1 MGRVMTNNLVAQQHF
16 CMHDLA
22 ESMKITHEKKA
33 VIAPGRGQLSYGQ
46 LCRQIEH
53 VVSLLN
59 DHGLGRNDRI
69 AVVLPNG
76 PEMASAFL
84 SVIAGATCAPLNP
97 DYQKQ
102 EYDFYLSD
110 INARALIVQAG
121 MDSPARVVART
132 RNIPVIEL
140 KPLIEKEA
148 GLFQLEF
155 TGEIQDRDFK
165 RGFAQSDDISLVLH
179 TSGTTS
185 RPKIVPLSQQNI
197 FTSAFNVGV
206 SLQLTD
212 RDCCLNVMPLFHIH
226 GLIAALLASL
236 NAGGSVI
243 CTSGFSDTKFFD
255 WIESY
260 QPTWY
265 TAVPTIHQIV
275 QELAEKHKS
284 NAKKAAFRFIRSSS
298 SSLPPVVME
307 KLENTFSVPVIEA
320 YGMTEAAHQMA
331 SNPLPPLKR
340 NPGSVGL
347 PAGPE
352 VAIMDD
358 RDNLLP
364 NGETGE
370 IVIRGQNVMKGYE
383 NNPEANLKAF
393 SKGWFRTG
401 DQGYLDA
408 EGYLFIAGR
417 LKEIINRGGQKI
429 SPREIDEVLLEHP
442 AVMQAIAFAVPHHR
456 LGEAVSAAVIV
467 DKGKKVTEREL
478 RQHVADRLAPYKVP
492 HQIVFVESMPKGPTG
507 KLQRIGLAERL
518 SHLLKPEFVPAET
531 KPEIILTK
539 IWEEVL
545 GITKVGRY
553 DNFFVLGGDSLL
565 ATQVIARLIKEFGFD
580 IPISTIFQYPTLS
593 ELAVAI
599 SQNQLTTEE
608 EKELADLLAEIENL
622 SDEEAEKRLASGE
635 D

>member
-1 MGRVMTNNLVAQQHF
+1 MGGIMTKNLPAQQHF
-16 CMHDLA
+16 CMPDLA
-22 ESMKITHEKKA
+22 QSLKITHEKKT
-33 VIAPGRGQLSYGQ
+33 IMAPEREHLTCGQ
-46 LCRQIEH
+46 LCRQIEY

-76 PEMASAFL
+76 PEMAVAFL
-84 SVIAGATCAPLNP
+84 SVIAGAACAPLNP

-110 INARALIVQAG
+110 INAKALIVPAG
-121 MDSPARVVART
+121 TASPARLVAKT

-148 GLFQLEF
+148 GLFNLEF
-155 TGEIQDRDFK
+155 TGKTPDRDIK
-165 RGFAQSDDISLVLH
+165 KGFARPDDISLVLH

-197 FTSAFNVGV
+197 FTSAFNVGAA
-206 SLQLTD
+206 LQLTD

-236 NAGGSVI
+236 NAGGSVL
-243 CTSGFSDTKFFD
+243 CTSGFSDTKFFE
-255 WIESY
+255 WIENY

-275 QELAEKHKS
+275 LELAEKHKA
-284 NAKKAAFRFIRSSS
+284 NAEKAAFRFIRSSS
-298 SSLPPVVME
+298 SSLPPIVME
-307 KLENTFSVPVIEA
+307 KLENTFGVPVIEA

-331 SNPLPPLKR
+331 SNPMPPLKR
-340 NPGSVGL
+340 KPGSVGL

-352 VAIMDD
+352 VSIMDD
-358 RDNLLP
+358 LHNILP

-383 NNPEANLKAF
+383 NNPGANIEAF

-401 DQGYLDA
+401 DQGYFDE
-408 EGYLFIAGR
+408 EGHLFITGR
-417 LKEIINRGGQKI
+417 LKELINRGGQKI
-429 SPREIDEVLLEHP
+429 SPRDIDEVLLEHP
-442 AVMQAIAFAVPHHR
+442 AVIQAVAFAVPHHR
-456 LGEAVSAAVIV
+456 LGEAVAAAVIV
-467 DKGKKVTEREL
+467 DKDTKVTEREL

-507 KLQRIGLAERL
+507 KLQRIGLAEKL
-518 SHLLKPEFVPAET
+518 SHFLRPEFSPAET
-531 KPEIILTK
+531 EQEVVLEK

-553 DNFFVLGGDSLL
+553 DNFFALGGDSLL
-565 ATQVIARLIKEFGFD
+565 ATQVTARLIKELGFD
-580 IPISTIFQYPTLS
+580 IPILTIFQYPTLS
-593 ELAVAI
+593 ELAGAI
-599 SQNQLTTEE
+599 SQNQLNTEVQQ
-608 EKELADLLAEIENL
+608 ELSALLTEIENL
-622 SDEEAEKRLASGE
+622 SEGEAEKRLSGE